1 MTNPMTDSDL
11 DTLLQRALLQPPPDF
26 AQRVL
31 RQLPRQTMP
40 VAAPKQSALWPRLRW
55 LLAATGLLGGG
66 MLGLSQAGGFV
77 FGLWL
82 GAAAL

>member
-1 MTNPMTDSDL
+1 MTDTDL
-11 DTLLQRALLQPPPDF
+11 DTLLQRELLQPPPDF

-40 VAAPKQSALWPRLRW
+40 LAPPKQYKQPTPWSRLRW

-66 MLGLSQAGGFV
+66 VLGLSQAGGFV

>member
-1 MTNPMTDSDL
+1 MPDTDL
-11 DTLLQRALLQPPPDF
+11 DSLLQPALLQPPPDF

-31 RQLPRQTMP
+31 RQLPQQTP
-40 VAAPKQSALWPRLRW
+40 VAAPPSPWSRLRW

-66 MLGLSQAGGFV
+66 VLGLSQAGGFV

-82 GAAAL
+82 SAAAL